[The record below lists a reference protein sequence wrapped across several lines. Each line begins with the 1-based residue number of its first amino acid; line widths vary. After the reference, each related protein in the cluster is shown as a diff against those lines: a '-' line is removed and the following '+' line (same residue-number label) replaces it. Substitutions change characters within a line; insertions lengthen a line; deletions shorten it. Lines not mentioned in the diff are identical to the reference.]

1 MNEHINEENQIDLL
15 ELAHVL
21 VKKWWLILL
30 SAVLCGAISL
40 LYTITMVQPQ
50 YQSSA
55 MLYIVSKSTTVI
67 SVTDLQIGSALT
79 ADFEVIAKSKPVL
92 DSTIEKVKAESGK
105 TFTRGEV
112 NQMISVSNSD
122 NTRILVIKA
131 TGPDPTDAS
140 LVANAA
146 AEAMSEQMAYI
157 MKTDEPTTVEKAE
170 VESTPIGPNVKKN
183 LFMGILA
190 GLVLACGV
198 LLVGYLINDTI
209 KTEEDVKRYLGAPTL
224 IVIPTEKKLA
234 KKEKRRR
241 K

>member
-1 MNEHINEENQIDLL
+1 MNEHMNEENQIDLL

-21 VKKWWLILL
+21 LKKWLLILL
-30 SAVLCGAISL
+30 SGVLCGAIAL

-146 AEAMSEQMAYI
+146 SEAMSEQMAYI

-170 VESTPIGPNVKKN
+170 VESTPIGPNVQKN
-183 LFMGILA
+183 LLMGILV

-209 KTEEDVKRYLGAPTL
+209 KTEEDVKRYLGVPTL
-224 IVIPTEKKLA
+224 IVIPTEKRLA